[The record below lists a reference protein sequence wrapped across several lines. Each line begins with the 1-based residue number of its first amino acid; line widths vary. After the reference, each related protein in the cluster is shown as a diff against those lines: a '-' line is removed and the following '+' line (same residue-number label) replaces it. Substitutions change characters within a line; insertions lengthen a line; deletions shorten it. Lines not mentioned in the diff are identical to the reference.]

1 MEENHGYVLLAIEV
15 IVLLILSLLKSIYQ
29 VYAALSIGQLA
40 GKHRILLSLGA
51 YIGLSIAVT
60 TMLVIIAVIADQFG
74 LSTWFGGL
82 FIGST
87 SDVIGAGQAAVV
99 SMFIFT
105 AIQLVGFHVITE
117 RILSLKLNL
126 Q

>member
-1 MEENHGYVLLAIEV
+1 MPENTGYFFP
-15 IVLLILSLLKSIYQ
+15 
-29 VYAALSIGQLA
+29 
-40 GKHRILLSLGA
+40 LGA

-60 TMLVIIAVIADQFG
+60 TLLVIIAVIADQFG